1 MDEVSNVTE
10 NTVETAPNDKRWYVV
25 HAYSGF
31 EKSVAQALR
40 DRIVRMGMEDR
51 FGEVLVP
58 TEEIIEMRAGQK
70 RRSERKFFPG
80 YVLVQIS
87 SHEENGIPRI
97 DSECWHLIKET
108 PKVMG
113 FIGGTADRP
122 LPIKDT
128 EADAILQRVQDGVEK
143 PKPKVLFE
151 PGQLVR
157 VVDGPFNDFNGVVE
171 EINYDKSRL
180 RVAVLIFGR
189 STPVELE
196 FGQVEKA

>member
-1 MDEVSNVTE
+1 MESEIV
-10 NTVETAPNDKRWYVV
+10 KRWYVV

-40 DRIVRMGMEDR
+40 DRIVRMDMEER
-51 FGEVLVP
+51 FGDVMVP
-58 TEEIIEMRAGQK
+58 TEEIVEMRSGQK

-80 YVLVQIS
+80 YVLVQIATQD
-87 SHEENGIPRI
+87 EGGIPRI
-97 DSECWHLIKET
+97 DSESWHLVKET

-113 FIGGTADRP
+113 FIGGTAAQP
-122 LPIKDT
+122 LPIRDE
-128 EADAILQRVQDGVEK
+128 EADAILARVQEGVEK
-143 PKPKVLFE
+143 PRPKVLFE
-151 PGQLVR
+151 AGQMVR

-171 EINYDKSRL
+171 EVNYEKSRL